1 MIITT
6 SCTYHRSKA
15 DSAHLERRWRK
26 ELDTLR
32 SMGFDAQPTDL
43 YLALLEQ
50 FDGDLGKV
58 IAELTRG

>member
-1 MIITT
+1 
-6 SCTYHRSKA
+6 
-15 DSAHLERRWRK
+15 
-26 ELDTLR
+26 
-32 SMGFDAQPTDL
+32 MGFDAQPTDL